1 MKMNLTQKMTLSAIL
16 CALSIAIKS
25 INFSFTYF
33 DTTLYDIP
41 IIISSVTMGPVVGLI
56 VGVISDVTSMFFPP
70 YYPFVPGYTIS
81 AALVG
86 FIPGFVLYLM
96 NRKVL
101 NNKVA
106 QIVCYVLFGLVGP
119 GGAYFAY
126 TYDIDLAL
134 WIRIVLMVLSF
145 VVSACLIILTIYLAK
160 KRKDQNSSFYKITLI
175 VTIIE
180 LICYIGLAPVIY
192 VTSFGGIYGVLL
204 FSRIIRASFMIPF
217 KGLILYYLFRALI
230 QAKAIKDPFFI
241 NETSK

>member
-25 INFSFTYF
+25 LNFSFTYF

-41 IIISSVTMGPVVGLI
+41 IIISSVTMGPIVGLI
-56 VGVISDVTSMFFPP
+56 VGVASDVLSMFFPP

-86 FIPGFVLYLM
+86 LLPGLVLYLV
-96 NRKVL
+96 NKKTL
-101 NNKVA
+101 NNKIA
-106 QIVCYVLFGLVGP
+106 RIVCYVLFGLVGP

-126 TYDIDLAL
+126 TYNIDLAL

-145 VVSACLIILTIYLAK
+145 VVSGALIVLTIYIAR
-160 KRKDQNSSFYKITLI
+160 KRKDQNSSFYKITLF

-192 VTSFGGIYGVLL
+192 VTSIGGIYGVLL

-217 KGLILYYLFRALI
+217 KALILYYLFNALI
-230 QAKAIKDPFFI
+230 RAKAIKDPFVSI
-241 NETSK
+241 EISK